1 MKPLE
6 PAPSAVPSTP
16 LSTSAQRVGRYALWL
31 GLLALLVWAL
41 WAPIDEGIPA
51 AGVVTVDTK
60 RKAVQHLQGGI
71 VREVHVKEGSLVREG
86 EVLMELEQ
94 ASTRANYESVRQ
106 HYLAM
111 RSSESRL
118 LAEQSGTS
126 EIRFHADIVA
136 MQADPLVRQHM
147 QTQQQLFNSRRLSLQ
162 AGVGALTESRAGLQE
177 QRKGLVQVLAQRQ
190 RQLALVEEELAGLR
204 ELVREGYAPRN
215 RQLELERS
223 QAEIRSALAEAGAG
237 LQRID
242 RQVEEVNQRVQLLQQ
257 DYRKEVDSQLA
268 EVRREVQADAEKLA
282 AVTQDLA
289 RTQLKAPATGQVLG
303 LSVQSV
309 GAVIAP
315 GQKVMDIVPE
325 QAPLL
330 IEARVSPQVI
340 DRLREGQ
347 STDIRFAA
355 FAHSPQLTVQGRVMS
370 VSRDLLTDADTRQS
384 YFLARVDITPE
395 GRKALGAREVQPGM
409 MADVLI
415 KTGERSF
422 FTYLTYPLVR
432 RIAQSIKEE

>member
-86 EVLMELEQ
+86 EALMELEQ

-395 GRKALGAREVQPGM
+395 GRKVLGAREVQPGM